1 MGSLTSISEVGRYLR
16 GNKSVPMFRQ
26 KARMVDIKRI
36 IRRVKGGSQARLHEG
51 EDGRC
56 CYIAKFAGNPQG
68 DRILVNEWV
77 AQSIIKLLGIST
89 PPLCLLRLPDSL
101 LDDSL
106 YFDIGNKRVPVQG
119 DWHLGSLCLVDPQ
132 TKTLF

>member
-1 MGSLTSISEVGRYLR
+1 
-16 GNKSVPMFRQ
+16 
-26 KARMVDIKRI
+26 MVEIKRI
-36 IRRVKGGSQARLHEG
+36 IRRVRGGSQAGLVEG

-56 CYIAKFAGNPQG
+56 YIATFAGNPQG
-68 DRILVNEWV
+68 NRTLVNEWM

-119 DWHLGSLCLVDPQ
+119 DWHLGSLCPVDPQ
-132 TKTLF
+132 TKAIF